1 MKKFSFALLALLA
14 FSFSMKAQQFVST
27 QPSNR
32 NVILEE
38 FTGRNCTW
46 CPDGHLIA
54 NQIAANN
61 PGRFWAINVHAGGY
75 APTTYPNMVTPD
87 GNAIHGGFQ
96 ISGYPTG
103 VVNRSTAAGQSRSA
117 WANLANQQFNQ
128 QSECNVAGMAVINPV
143 NRMATIIVEVYYTGN
158 SAYNENYLT
167 VAMLQDSILG
177 SQSGMSGNPAQV
189 IGNQYCHMHVLR
201 DVINTSAW
209 GDVISPTT
217 QGTLI
222 TRTYE
227 YQIPESIGTPN
238 GVAVDLDNIFFLAWV
253 SERQQGAATRPIL
266 TGNKLDMGIGSNEP
280 IFPYI
285 RTVAQQQNV
294 VCSHS
299 KVVEATVQ
307 NGGTGTLT
315 SMVLEATVDGQTFT
329 SNWEGSLTPGS
340 IETIEIPVE
349 VPFGTFNVRTVITQA
364 NGQPFDADKTG
375 TINCYEWSDLTISGE
390 EENLRLE
397 LVQDKFGNQIT
408 WECVASDG
416 AVLASGGPYSM
427 LVGSN
432 TTQIHVERILVPA
445 DECVQFTIRDS
456 GNNGICCSNGQGYFI
471 MKDSQGNVVF
481 GDTNNGDFGSEY
493 SHQISIQASTGAV
506 VEVGNTEVTITDYT
520 AADFMCPLETNMYPD
535 QVGFVYKKLTNPQE
549 FTVIGFFNEFQKIL
563 ASVDDLEPMVM
574 YSVKAFAVVDGETYY
589 GAENHFFMS
598 YESVNE
604 LESSLKLYPNPTANV
619 LNIEGEGLTSV
630 EVYNTVGQCI
640 MMLEVNGDKVQVN
653 TESLNA
659 GMYFVRIH
667 ANDGSV
673 LNRTFSVAR

>member
-14 FSFSMKAQQFVST
+14 FSFSLRAQQFVST

-38 FTGRNCTW
+38 FTGRNCVY
-46 CPDGHLIA
+46 CPDGHAIA
-54 NQIAANN
+54 NQIAASN
-61 PGRFWAINVHAGGY
+61 PGRFFAVNVHAGGF
-75 APTTYPNMVTPD
+75 APTTYPNLITSD
-87 GNAIHGGFQ
+87 SEAIRAGFGAN
-96 ISGYPTG
+96 SFPTG
-103 VVNRSTAAGQSRSA
+103 VVNRSTASPQGRGT

-128 QSECNVAGMAVINPV
+128 PSECNVAGMAVINPV
-143 NRMATIIVEVYYTGN
+143 TRMATIIVEVYYTGN

-177 SQSGMSGNPAQV
+177 SQTGMSSNPAQV

-201 DVINTSAW
+201 DIINASTW

-227 YQIPESIGTPN
+227 YQIPESIGSPN
-238 GVAVDLDNIFFLAWV
+238 GVPVDLDNIFFLAWV
-253 SERQQGAATRPIL
+253 SERLQGATTRPIL

-280 IFPYI
+280 VFPYI
-285 RTVAQQQNV
+285 RAVAQQQNV

-349 VPFGTFNVRTVITQA
+349 VPFGTFNVRTVISQA
-364 NGQPFDADKTG
+364 NGQPFDSEKTG
-375 TINCYEWSDLTISGE
+375 TISCYEWNDLTISGE

-416 AVLASGGPYSM
+416 TVLASGGPYGM
-427 LVGSN
+427 LVGSS
-432 TTQIHVERILVPA
+432 TTQIHIERILVPA
-445 DECVQFTIRDS
+445 NECVQFTIRDS

-471 MKDSQGNVVF
+471 MKDSQGNVIF
-481 GDTNNGDFGSEY
+481 GDTDNGDFGSEY
-493 SHQISIQASTGAV
+493 SHQISIQSSTGAV
-506 VEVGNTEVTITDYT
+506 VTVGNTDVTITDYSS
-520 AADFMCPLETNMYPD
+520 ADFMSPLETNMYPE
-535 QVGFVYKKLTNPQE
+535 QVGFVYKKLTSPQE
-549 FTVIGFFNEFQKIL
+549 TTVAGYYNEFQKIL
-563 ASVDDLEPMVM
+563 ASVDDLERMVM
-574 YSVKAFAVVDGETYY
+574 YSVKAFAVVGGNTYY
-589 GAENHFFMS
+589 GAENHFFMN
-598 YESVNE
+598 YEGVNE
-604 LESSLKLYPNPTANV
+604 LENSLKLYPNPTANV
-619 LNIEGEGLTSV
+619 LNIEGEGMTSI
-630 EVYNTVGQCI
+630 EVYNAVGQCI
-640 MMLEVNGDKVQVN
+640 ILLEVNGDKAQVN